1 MEVKIGVQN
10 ANRELVIDS
19 GQSSDDVEA
28 QITKALASEDGVLVL
43 SDVKGRKVIV
53 PINKLAYVEVGSP
66 AAGPSTGPSPNLSAS
81 ATRRSTCPTERSS
94 PVSPISPKQASGRP
108 SAAPSGSPRC
118 AEASARATARS
129 APGSSTRTPRR
140 SLTRPPRRSLTRR

>member
-19 GQSSDDVEA
+19 AETSDDLEA
-28 QITKALASEDGVLVL
+28 TIKKQIDREDGLLVL

-66 AAGPSTGPSPNLSAS
+66 SVGQVGF
-81 ATRRSTCPTERSS
+81 RS
-94 PVSPISPKQASGRP
+94 
-108 SAAPSGSPRC
+108 
-118 AEASARATARS
+118 
-129 APGSSTRTPRR
+129 
-140 SLTRPPRRSLTRR
+140 

>member
-66 AAGPSTGPSPNLSAS
+66 SVGQVGF
-81 ATRRSTCPTERSS
+81 RS
-94 PVSPISPKQASGRP
+94 
-108 SAAPSGSPRC
+108 
-118 AEASARATARS
+118 
-129 APGSSTRTPRR
+129 
-140 SLTRPPRRSLTRR
+140 